1 MIDKSAAALGSNEEG
16 TIVSL
21 GGGPG
26 AQARLR
32 ALGLVEGQRVRNVS
46 RIGWGG
52 PVILLVNRAQVA
64 VGRGLARKIVVRVKR
79 ERAES
84 DE

>member
-1 MIDKSAAALGSNEEG
+1 MIEITLAELTPGEEAE
-16 TIVSL
+16 VVAVE
-21 GGGPG
+21 GGAGFR
-26 AQARLR
+26 ARLR

-52 PVILLVNRAQVA
+52 PVILLVNRAQIA
-64 VGRGLARKIVVRVKR
+64 IGRGMARKILVRT
-79 ERAES
+79 ER